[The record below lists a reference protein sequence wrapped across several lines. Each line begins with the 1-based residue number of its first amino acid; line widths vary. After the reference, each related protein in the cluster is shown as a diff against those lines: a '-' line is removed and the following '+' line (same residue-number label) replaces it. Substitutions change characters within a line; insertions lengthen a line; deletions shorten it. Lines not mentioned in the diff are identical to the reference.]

1 MPHPLPVL
9 EITAAQESHAY
20 VVRLQGELDIAAC
33 PALEL
38 ALTEAEQSRADRI
51 LVDLEELTFTDA
63 GGLRVLL
70 HASQRSAGNG
80 NRLEMTRG
88 TGSVAKAFRITGAD
102 TTLPFTDSVS
112 SG

>member
-1 MPHPLPVL
+1 MPQPLPVL
-9 EITAAQESHAY
+9 EIAAAQESHAY
-20 VVRLQGELDIAAC
+20 VVRLQGELDIAGC

-38 ALTEAEQSRADRI
+38 ALTDAEQSQADRI
-51 LVDLEELTFTDA
+51 LVDLENLTFTDSR
-63 GGLRVLL
+63 GLHVLL
-70 HASQRSAGNG
+70 DAAQRSAGNG

-102 TTLPFTDSVS
+102 TTLPFADSVS